1 MKNKLYILAIFLLAT
16 SFAHAQSFME
26 GFDRFSSKKP
36 AYLTLQNGQKVE
48 GTIEDL
54 DRKKGNISEITL
66 KVNGKKKTFAPEE
79 IKEMYLPASGL
90 DKFSKQMEVGT
101 NLSKDLKSERV
112 SEGYGYFEFTEVEM
126 KGKIKPLL
134 MQLVNIGF
142 ENKIKVY
149 FDPFARETVSVGYG
163 PLKVGGLDRSYYV
176 KQGDKPAYKITK
188 SNYEE
193 WGTEAM
199 KDCPEAVK
207 TLVSNSWNKLHVTIN
222 THANCK

>member
-1 MKNKLYILAIFLLAT
+1 MKNKLYILAIFLVVN
-16 SFAHAQSFME
+16 SIAHAQSFME

-101 NLSKDLKSERV
+101 NLSKDLKNERV
-112 SEGYGYFEFTEVEM
+112 SEGYGYFEFT
-126 KGKIKPLL
+126 
-134 MQLVNIGF
+134 
-142 ENKIKVY
+142 
-149 FDPFARETVSVGYG
+149 
-163 PLKVGGLDRSYYV
+163 
-176 KQGDKPAYKITK
+176 
-188 SNYEE
+188 
-193 WGTEAM
+193 
-199 KDCPEAVK
+199 
-207 TLVSNSWNKLHVTIN
+207 
-222 THANCK
+222 